1 MNRKKGQEQEDEQ
14 KTEDQMNEPTIRVK
28 TRERDEA
35 ALNDCLGG
43 AAHGVRAAVA
53 EAGIAAGELLLVV
66 GEGEAALYVVRQLLG
81 ALVDLLDGAADLIL
95 CVGVL
100 AGRQVD
106 IKHASAKLKYFMSG
120 KLAKYQDSR
129 KYLSETWFK
138 DLNTVLISIVITV

>member
-14 KTEDQMNEPTIRVK
+14 KTENQMNEPTIRVK

-35 ALNDCLGG
+35 ALDDGLGG

-95 CVGVL
+95 RVGVL
-100 AGRQVD
+100 ARRQVD

-120 KLAKYQDSR
+120 KLAKSQDSR
-129 KYLSETWFK
+129 KYLSK
-138 DLNTVLISIVITV
+138 DINTVLVSIVITV